1 MSFSDYL
8 VTDDLT
14 VLLGFIGV
22 SVFLLQSL
30 YKPQPLVHPILLG
43 RQSDVGRVRHPTES
57 AVYRSYGTGLTG
69 RFPLRPDKDVD
80 LVNDFVKS
88 QFESPRTLW
97 STKITN
103 ARLNERVAAFGAGIS
118 RLLPEDSTVLLL
130 LNDSLEFVIADLAL
144 AKYSIVSITL
154 SSQKLLSRVLEAH
167 SPSAIIVGADFLPHL
182 LRLIYGAKEHDY
194 KIIVV
199 GQADTGVQPNAAPAA
214 QIINWAQVEADG
226 SQAVN
231 AVTPPSVRPDDPF
244 TLAFF
249 ETSSGDL
256 QGVRFTHSNFTSGV
270 TAVRALFPPS
280 IALSTLDTLVS
291 THSLSTPFGRAVAYT
306 ALYDCTCFAT
316 CDSTSIYYKSDI
328 ESSGLPRNVDDILS
342 APKFPIP
349 SPTVLFVHP
358 DHLQDLSTAVL
369 SRAKKSSFTFPVAW
383 RHKLTG
389 LVEGFLTKESLWDRV
404 LFDGAREYVM
414 GPMAGTM
421 KAIVVS
427 GGPLPDEA
435 LTPARI
441 SLSVPLINAH
451 IHGSTSGPMFATHAF
466 DLQCL
471 PSAEGEQAH
480 IGAPSVNVEVKLV
493 GVDDAAIDRGNDP
506 KGEIVVRGPPV
517 GTSLSENA
525 NSMETEDQ
533 GWVQTGE
540 IAQVMTNGA
549 FKMVGKKSH

>member
-57 AVYRSYGTGLTG
+57 AVYRNYGTGLMG

-88 QFESPRTLW
+88 QFESPRILW

-118 RLLPEDSTVLLL
+118 RLLPEESTVLLL

-144 AKYSIVSITL
+144 AKYSLVSITL

-167 SPSAIIVGADFLPHL
+167 SPSTIIVDADFLPHL
-182 LRLIYGAKEHDY
+182 LRLIYGAKEHNY
-194 KIIVV
+194 KIIMV

-231 AVTPPSVRPDDPF
+231 AVPPPSVRPDDPF

-270 TAVRALFPPS
+270 TAIRALFPPS

-316 CDSTSIYYKSDI
+316 CDSTSIYYKSNI

-349 SPTVLFVHP
+349 SPTVLNHHSLSP
-358 DHLQDLSTAVL
+358 LRGGTSWQDWLKA
-369 SRAKKSSFTFPVAW
+369 
-383 RHKLTG
+383 
-389 LVEGFLTKESLWDRV
+389 FLTKESLWDRV

-451 IHGSTSGPMFATHAF
+451 IHGSTCGPMFATHAF

-493 GVDDAAIDRGNDP
+493 GVDDAAIVRGNDP
-506 KGEIVVRGPPV
+506 KGEIAVRGPPV

-540 IAQVMTNGA
+540 IARVMTNGA
-549 FKMVGKKSH
+549 FKVVGKKSH